1 MSAKKY
7 DSIERRR
14 EPYEKKDHSK
24 TQKVNVAQRIIGKV
38 FTDRFSSGTT
48 EIPFT
53 RDDLISAAKALGLN
67 RPKNIGDII
76 YSLRYRIPL
85 PDNVTDLAPPERE
98 WAIFPG
104 GNAIYVLR
112 SVPFNLIEPRSGL
125 RVIRLP
131 DSTPGVI
138 AKYAMSDEQSLL
150 AKLRYNRLLDVFTGI
165 ACYHLQSHLRTSVD
179 VENALDGSLSSSQ
192 VETDDVYIGLDKHG
206 AHYILPVQAK
216 GGNDVLSVI
225 QIWQDF
231 RVAEQKFSKL
241 NARPIAAQFMDGGKI
256 ALFEFDESDGIITI
270 LREHHYELV
279 PSHQLSDEEL
289 RNYAST
295 AKKHINW

>member
-1 MSAKKY
+1 MRAKES
-7 DSIERRR
+7 DSIEHHR
-14 EPYEKKDHSK
+14 EPYEKKNQSK
-24 TQKVNVAQRIIGKV
+24 TQRVNVAQRIIGKV
-38 FTDRFSSGTT
+38 FADRYSPGTT
-48 EIPFT
+48 KIPFT
-53 RDDLISAAKALGLN
+53 RDDLISAAEKLGLN
-67 RPKNIGDII
+67 RPKNFGDII

-85 PDNVTDLAPPERE
+85 PENVTDQAPTEHE

-150 AKLRYNRLLDVFTGI
+150 AKLRYNRLLDVFTGL

-216 GGNDVLSVI
+216 GGNDALSVI

-241 NARPIAAQFMDGGKI
+241 HARPIAAQFMDGGKI
-256 ALFEFDESDGIITI
+256 ALFEFDESDGSITI
-270 LREHHYELV
+270 VREHHYELV
-279 PSHQLSDEEL
+279 PSHQLSDDEL
-289 RNYAST
+289 RNYART
-295 AKKHINW
+295 AKKHIKW